1 VKEQKRTISTDKLL
15 KKNQTRIVMNQKCLI
30 PAFRGIGP
38 AVILFSFFLAGC
50 CGTCNEVRYDDSVR
64 QYSIGKDQ
72 GESHKA
78 SAGSAHYVV
87 GQDDGATAKYT
98 VGKYGDG
105 KLVDMPNSSV
115 MYVVC
120 PDEDAT
126 AKYVYRLGN
135 RPDYNAGGQPS
146 ANQSASQKN
155 LADAMA
161 AGLPLVIEVSD
172 ILFDFDK
179 AVIKAAYVPELDR
192 WVDYFLKNPAVTA
205 EIYGHA
211 DSTGPEAYN
220 QKLSERR
227 AQAVVN
233 YMMKNGIEAGRLSAI
248 GFGESQPAVPN
259 TTKENRQKNR
269 RVELN
274 F

>member
-1 VKEQKRTISTDKLL
+1 MIL
-15 KKNQTRIVMNQKCLI
+15 KKNQMRIVMNQNCLI
-30 PAFRGIGP
+30 PALRGIGP

-50 CGTCNEVRYDDSVR
+50 CGTCNEVRYDDTVR
-64 QYSIGKDQ
+64 QYSLGQDQ
-72 GESHKA
+72 GTAYRA
-78 SAGSAHYVV
+78 STGETHYVV

-135 RPDYNAGGQPS
+135 RPDYNAAGQPS

-155 LADAMA
+155 LADAMS
-161 AGLPLVIEVSD
+161 E
-172 ILFDFDK
+172 ILIDFDK
-179 AVIKAAYVPELDR
+179 AEIKAAYVPELDR
-192 WVDYFLKNPAVTA
+192 WVDYFMKNQTVTA